1 VAPRQAHQQ
10 TDRDAQIGRRVRSW
24 RLQLGEGQGALAARM
39 NARGWTTWTQGR
51 VSSVE
56 SGTQSLRLIEA
67 EDVATSLGIELM
79 NLLCDNDFLRLD
91 LDKADVDV
99 REREEDDAD
108 ADGEDIWWLHEAM
121 RWRAVLRWLDQ
132 AASRRSVGSPA
143 EVLGLCRFE
152 GAKCTLVDEL
162 PAEIL
167 GRMLAA
173 RDADYVEKTLR
184 VLGAKASRRARLL
197 RSHATLRERS
207 SNRALSTRVRAA
219 DSVAFG
225 VEFLDEMSR
234 VVPALANLRSQS

>member
-1 VAPRQAHQQ
+1 
-10 TDRDAQIGRRVRSW
+10 
-24 RLQLGEGQGALAARM
+24 M

-79 NLLCDNDFLRLD
+79 NLLRDNDFLRLD

-99 REREEDDAD
+99 REREDDAD
-108 ADGEDIWWLHEAM
+108 AATEEDIWWLHEAM

-152 GAKCTLVDEL
+152 GATCTLADEL
-162 PAEIL
+162 PAETF

-173 RDADYVEKTLR
+173 LDADYVEKILL
-184 VLGAKASRRARLL
+184 VLGTKASRRARLL
-197 RSHATLRERS
+197 RSHEKLRKRRS
-207 SNRALSTRVRAA
+207 DPGLSAKVRAA
-219 DSVAFG
+219 YSVAFG